1 MVGLDFVRVFRNL
14 SITKEFFW
22 VLEKYWPQE
31 LCLSWK
37 NLGSKNF
44 LGWKKG
50 FWSWKSYL
58 NSGKIWVLEIFC
70 PERSWGLKNSCLK
83 KKILAFY
90 SAHVFFQRVVEYF
103 TKFSVLFGPKLRLW
117 LGSKLNDFRLGFC
130 FYEVKFFIFVDNRK
144 LGGGRY
150 DF

>member
-1 MVGLDFVRVFRNL
+1 M
-14 SITKEFFW
+14 
-22 VLEKYWPQE
+22 
-31 LCLSWK
+31 
-37 NLGSKNF
+37 
-44 LGWKKG
+44 
-50 FWSWKSYL
+50 
-58 NSGKIWVLEIFC
+58 
-70 PERSWGLKNSCLK
+70 
-83 KKILAFY
+83 
-90 SAHVFFQRVVEYF
+90 FFQRVVEYF